1 MVPELVPEVVP
12 EEVPAEGAIIAP
24 HAVAPSPS
32 HGAPAPFSPT
42 SRTAATAGAAVGTAA
57 GLVVV
62 LEHPTPYASDD
73 IPLGEAM
80 SMAHRALS
88 QVHRV
93 LRREGEDLADERWC
107 LQLLASMLKKMMVSE
122 RVAAQA
128 WQCSFDLQVEAIT
141 QCDVDSK
148 WALADA
154 QELYAS
160 TEVWASAII
169 KQEEDL
175 AVCTR

>member
-1 MVPELVPEVVP
+1 
-12 EEVPAEGAIIAP
+12 
-24 HAVAPSPS
+24 
-32 HGAPAPFSPT
+32 
-42 SRTAATAGAAVGTAA
+42 
-57 GLVVV
+57 
-62 LEHPTPYASDD
+62 
-73 IPLGEAM
+73 
-80 SMAHRALS
+80 
-88 QVHRV
+88 
-93 LRREGEDLADERWC
+93 
-107 LQLLASMLKKMMVSE
+107 MLKKMMVSE

-148 WALADA
+148 RALADA